1 MSKKTKAVFIALELV
16 LSIVLVFFSLSVF
29 GACKQAEEPDATSES
44 ESAYKA
50 TYTVTFDSNG
60 GTLVRDQVVRTG
72 KTAKAPDNPV
82 KNGYFFV
89 GWYNELTD
97 ARAFDF
103 STPIYSDITL
113 HAMWRDAKDEFK
125 VTYIVD
131 GEEYTVGYTNKAII
145 TDLPT
150 PEKQGKTFAG
160 WWTSDYNDASKLTGK
175 YTGAMVYEDTMLYAV
190 WKEDGIQLSVT
201 ETGATWVSTA
211 ANQSFKVTVIFDEN
225 SEDPVTV
232 TTNKFDYDFAK
243 ADAGDYVVQVQIV
256 GGKTYTAYFKN
267 KALARVTKISVDEN
281 VISWEPVQGAT
292 EYYVLVDCG
301 DEAHEH
307 KRTSVGEAREYDFS
321 NCEMQVGGIE
331 FIIYASAKG
340 FATSE
345 SAVFT
350 VERLLDEV
358 KNLAVNDEKAT
369 WAAVEKA
376 DQYHV
381 EITAGETVDVYT
393 KEPSVDLTAYT
404 GNITVK
410 VTPMAYGYAATAT
423 AEKTY
428 NKAKLASPEF
438 TFEGTELVWKEVAG
452 AVGYRITV
460 GNDKSDY
467 AANVLR
473 ADLGEYVGKNITV
486 QALAANS
493 ANDSVAVAVPEVKA
507 DIKVEYIDGVAY
519 WNPVAGAE
527 KYLVRVNGGEA
538 VETKD
543 VKAEIALTKAGNNT
557 VEVAAVKNGTAGE
570 WYSATV
576 KAYEIAFKTESS
588 LELEKLYVV
597 EGQKYSL
604 PVSEKKGY
612 TFGGWYNDEHA
623 FETYAGKIN
632 STGYFDFGENITVYA
647 QYVPNTY
654 TVTLEYDDGTT
665 EQRTVRFGRG
675 FVFPTLET
683 GDNTKEFA
691 GWFSELHRQGTQYT
705 DEAGESITGW
715 FDFTNDVVLHPG
727 WFEVLDYTLIENGTA
742 WSVSKGALISKVSV
756 VTVPVEYEG
765 LPVKEINSFASTS
778 SLKVLNIPDTIERVL
793 LTLDASAFA
802 SCYYIEAVNVYPV
815 QGNHERLYASVDGV
829 LFYNNK
835 ESTQGVELKYYP
847 YNRSQRPTTGD
858 FVNPDYTIPSEVLFE
873 DYRNTTREGA
883 TEADNVWRRVDTIP
897 TNVFKSIRLSNITI
911 PATIS
916 KIDKEAFASMLY
928 LEGIVFE
935 DTAEGEEEIVL
946 TVGSSAFKS
955 CSSLIEVELPARLK
969 DFKVDMF
976 ESCSKLEN
984 VNVSEKS
991 EVYSSKG
998 GVVCSADGTKMLF
1011 APKGKTGEYV
1021 IPAGVKVIGES
1032 AFEKCT
1038 KLTKITVPGF
1048 VTTIEKKAFSGC
1060 SNVEDIIF
1068 EGDEIDDA
1076 LTIGDEAFYG
1086 NKKVVELTIAE
1097 NVKTIGRNAFGN
1109 IGSASAKL
1117 TVNVLSEG
1125 EVNFSNAAF
1134 MTTSTGSM
1142 GTAYVGTLNIG
1153 PKTGTFDINGVAGG
1167 TNLEAVNVD
1176 EANPYYATIDGVVFD
1191 KQITEIIYYPT
1202 GKPGDYEIPETV
1214 TRIGAKVFES
1224 KTGLTKI
1231 TINKNITYI
1240 GESAF
1245 KSCTNLVNVT
1255 FEEGGTEALVIERYA
1270 FQSCSKVKNITLPE
1284 RTTEIGD
1291 GAFASCTVLES
1302 LYIPATVEVIGTNH
1316 ATRTENGN
1324 TLDYDTVKLFD
1335 YDTALKTLVVAEG
1348 NKVYASKDNV
1358 LYLRDEETSKLTEV
1372 LATPRGA
1379 VGNIEISA
1387 DVEKVWDDA
1396 FKYTNA
1402 TKITFPEIKGDL
1414 YVGYQAFYYSNLE
1427 EVYFADAPEGNTVTF
1442 GSYTFYYT
1450 RTLKTVVLPGG
1461 LTSLGKY
1468 TFYYDTALKSLTIPN
1483 TVETI
1488 EAQAFQSCTALTDI
1502 TFEEGGDAPLVLAD
1516 GSTSGGTTGEPT
1528 YYGVFVGC
1536 TALTDVVLPERT
1548 SYIGIYAF
1556 YRLAGLR
1563 SVTIPKNTAT
1573 IANYA
1578 FYYCANLKEVNFA
1591 EGSKLETI
1599 GNSAFYQTNVE
1610 EFDLPEGLKT
1620 VGTYTFAYNSSL
1632 KKIAIPASLESM
1644 GTSAFASCANLE
1656 EVTFAENGKLKVIN
1670 DYAFQND
1677 KSLKS
1682 ITIPSSVETIGT
1694 SAFASALNLAELN
1707 FAPDSSIKE
1716 FKGSSFSK
1724 TAVRVV
1730 NFPISSNNITLGA
1743 SMFLSCPNLEEVYL
1757 SESVINITGAFSGAA
1772 ALKRIIVSENS
1783 ENFSSGDG
1791 TLPIIYN
1798 KAGKIIRYAYGNIK
1812 GELHIPEGITEIDNK
1827 ALENQTITKVYIPTS
1842 MQKIGQYAFA
1852 KNRFLTDVIFADDC
1866 VVNTIDTY
1874 AFVYCPKL
1882 ENINL
1887 DKLYNLKAIS
1897 NYTFRYDESL
1907 KEVTLPDS
1915 LTTIGQY
1922 AFAETGLTSI
1932 VIPEK
1937 VTKIDNYAFNKCYDL
1952 KSVDIQGPVATFGTY
1967 LFQNNTS
1974 LEEVNF
1980 GDDVKATDFGN
1991 YMFDGCTSLTEI
2003 EIPSTIVWFGTYT
2016 FRNSGLESIELP
2028 ENMVALSNYVF
2039 QNSKLKEIKIP
2050 AKLKYIGASSKT
2062 ATATTVSTTSYA
2074 FSGCTELEHVDFSD
2088 ATSLALIGT
2097 YAFNGCTKLTS
2108 VDLPSQNINIGNYAF
2123 ADSGINGD
2131 LVVPANVTLGT
2142 HVFLRTD
2149 IESVTIKNGA
2159 TLTASNYAFAETPIK
2174 SVVIEGTNAGAV
2186 NYGLY
2191 PTTSLTSTSSYNFE
2205 SDKYISGANY
2215 LSNGAWFY
2223 KCYQLEEVTLND
2235 ATTAIGN
2242 MLFAGCTSLKAIDL
2256 PASLTKIGNCAFANS
2271 GIESIEI
2278 PAGVTS
2284 LANASGTSYTAST
2297 YGAMFYQCE
2306 SLKEISLP
2314 KGLVNIGA
2322 YTFDGCTALEK
2333 ITYEG
2338 APEAAAGE
2346 EVDPVRIPASVIRV
2360 GNYAF
2365 RDTGFKKITLPAK
2378 SWTTVGTYIFANS
2391 ALEELVVP
2399 EGYTTLPANFLNGSE
2414 NLKKVT
2420 LPSTISATGLTSALS
2435 NTGIEE
2441 ITIPDKITSLPA
2453 SAFKNCEKLAKVNLN
2468 KVKEIGAN
2476 AFEGCVSL
2484 KSIDLSG
2491 VTAIGNYA
2499 FRGTGLTSVDVP
2511 DSVTR
2516 VGGTASTTHDGS
2528 RSNVMY
2534 VFANCASLK
2543 RVSLPEGI
2551 LWIGAYNFSGCTAL
2565 EEINIP
2571 STVTVIGVGAFRDCT
2586 SLTSIEIPEGVD
2598 SISSGA
2604 FDGCGITEITVPASM
2619 ADIYASTAPN
2629 PFPSGTTEPSYK
2641 NPFVNAYKLEKI
2653 TVAEG
2658 NSVYMSDNDGNFYTI
2673 DGKLLSVPMGKTG
2686 KLTITATEIDSTAFF
2701 GTQATEIVIKAG
2713 VTDLAN
2719 YAMAGMDKVRSVTLP
2734 EGLETIG
2741 TYAFAGSENLE
2752 KVNIPGS
2759 VAIINNFTFKGCV
2772 KLNDLTIGDGVTTI
2786 GVSSTSSN
2794 TTVFEG
2800 CDSLKTINIPE
2811 SVYEIGKYAFAKW
2824 TGADT
2829 VVIDSENIVTIPQYA
2844 FQDSGVKHVVLGA
2857 NIQTVEMYA
2866 FKNCDSLETVVFKGP
2881 TVISGSSAFAECD
2894 ALKSVVFED
2903 PDATI
2908 TASSAFQ
2915 KCTALESFTFPANM
2929 AEIPSSMFS
2938 GCTALSSVTLGENI
2952 ATVGNYAFKDCLNL
2966 KSIYIPANVMTMGT
2980 GAFRNWTEEQT
2991 IYIELEDID
3000 LPSTWFGTSYTNTSD
3015 WDAYCEAKVVYG
3027 VAPEDYVG

>member
-175 YTGAMVYEDTMLYAV
+175 YTGAMVYEDTTLYAV

-211 ANQSFKVTVIFDEN
+211 ANQSFKVAVIFDEN

-232 TTNKFDYDFAK
+232 TTNKFDYDFTK

-307 KRTSVGEAREYDFS
+307 KRTSVGEEREYDFS

-340 FATSE
+340 SATSE

-369 WAAVEKA
+369 WTAVEKA

-381 EITAGETVDVYT
+381 VITAGETVDVYT

-428 NKAKLASPEF
+428 NKTKLASPEF

-527 KYLVRVNGGEA
+527 KYLVRVNEGEA

-543 VKAEIALTKAGNNT
+543 VKAEIALTKAGKNT
-557 VEVAAVKNGTAGE
+557 VEVAAVKGGTAGE

-576 KAYEIAFKTESS
+576 NAYEIAFKTESS

-647 QYVPNTY
+647 QYVPNNY

-683 GDNTKEFA
+683 GDDTKQFA
-691 GWFSELHRQGTQYT
+691 GWFSELHKQGTQYT

-727 WFEVLDYTLIENGTA
+727 WFEVLNYTLIENGTA
-742 WSVSKGALISKVSV
+742 WSVSKGELISKVSE

-765 LPVKEINSFASTS
+765 LPVKEINTFASTS

-802 SCYYIEAVNVYPV
+802 SCYKLEAVNVYPV

-835 ESTQGVELKYYP
+835 ESAQGVELKYYP
-847 YNRSQRPTTGD
+847 YNRSRNEGVD
-858 FVNPDYTIPSEVLFE
+858 INPDYAIPSEVLFE

-883 TEADNVWRRVDTIP
+883 TEADNVVRRVDTIP
-897 TNVFKSIRLSNITI
+897 TNVFKSTKIKRVTI
-911 PATIS
+911 PATVS
-916 KIDKEAFASMLY
+916 KIDKEAFASMSS
-928 LEGIVFE
+928 LEEVIFE
-935 DTAEGEEEIVL
+935 DTAEGEEEIIL
-946 TVGSSAFKS
+946 TIGSSAFKS
-955 CSSLIEVELPARLK
+955 CFNMIEVELPARLK
-969 DFKVDMF
+969 EFKVDIF
-976 ESCSKLEN
+976 TSCSKLEN

-991 EVYSSKG
+991 EVYSSKD
-998 GVVCSADGTKMLF
+998 GVVCSADGTKIIYC
-1011 APKGKTGEYV
+1011 PVGKTGEYV
-1021 IPAGVKVIGES
+1021 IPAGVKVVGES

-1038 KLTKITVPGF
+1038 KLTKITIPGF

-1109 IGSASAKL
+1109 IGTASAKL
-1117 TVNVLSEG
+1117 TVNIMSAG

-1134 MTTSTGSM
+1134 MTTSTGAM

-1167 TNLEAVNVD
+1167 KNLEAVNVD

-1202 GKPGDYEIPETV
+1202 GKPGDYQIPETV
-1214 TRIGAKVFES
+1214 TRIGAKVFDS

-1231 TINKNITYI
+1231 TINKNITFI

-1245 KSCTNLVNVT
+1245 NGCSNLVNVT
-1255 FEEGGTEALVIERYA
+1255 FEEGGTEALVIDDYA
-1270 FQSCSKVKNITLPE
+1270 FQSCSKLKSAALPE
-1284 RTTEIGD
+1284 RTTELGD
-1291 GAFASCTVLES
+1291 GVFYSCSALEE
-1302 LYIPATVEVIGTNH
+1302 LYIPASVETIRINH
-1316 ATRTENGN
+1316 KTRTENGN
-1324 TLDYDTVKLFD
+1324 TVDNDTVKLF
-1335 YDTALKTLVVAEG
+1335 YSCTSLKTLVVDED
-1348 NKVYASKDNV
+1348 NEVYASKDNV

-1387 DVEKVWDDA
+1387 DVEKVWDEA
-1396 FKYTNA
+1396 FYYTNA

-1414 YVGYQAFYYSNLE
+1414 YVGYRAFYYSNVE

-1442 GSYTFYYT
+1442 GTEVLYWARS
-1450 RTLKTVVLPGG
+1450 LKTAVLPGG
-1461 LTSLGKY
+1461 LTRLGQK

-1483 TVETI
+1483 TVESI
-1488 EAQAFQSCTALTDI
+1488 ESQAFQNCTALSDI
-1502 TFEEGGDAPLVLAD
+1502 TFEEGGEAPLVLSD
-1516 GSTSGGTTGEPT
+1516 GKSDGGSSGPAN

-1536 TALTDVVLPERT
+1536 TSLAEVILPERT
-1548 SYIGIYAF
+1548 TYIGKYCFYELKGLRKIVIPANVTEVGQYAF
-1556 YRLAGLR
+1556 YRC
-1563 SVTIPKNTAT
+1563 S
-1573 IANYA
+1573 
-1578 FYYCANLKEVNFA
+1578 NLSEVVFA
-1591 EGSKLETI
+1591 DDSELETI
-1599 GNSAFYQTNVE
+1599 GNSAFGYISAPKIV
-1610 EFDLPEGLKT
+1610 LPEGVKT
-1620 VGTYTFAYNSSL
+1620 IGTYSFYNNSAL
-1632 KKIAIPASLESM
+1632 KEVELPSTLEKID
-1644 GTSAFASCANLE
+1644 TSAFSYLSNLE
-1656 EVTFAENGKLKVIN
+1656 KVTFAENSKLTNLVGSTFQ
-1670 DYAFQND
+1670 YA

-1682 ITIPSSVETIGT
+1682 ITIPASVETIGNYT
-1694 SAFASALNLAELN
+1694 FDGCLKLSEVIFE
-1707 FAPDSSIKE
+1707 PDSHIKT
-1716 FKGSSFSK
+1716 FGSNSFSK
-1724 TAVRVV
+1724 TALRTFD
-1730 NFPISSNNITLGA
+1730 FPVSSNNITLGA

-1772 ALKRIIVSENS
+1772 ALNKITVAENS
-1783 ENFSSGDG
+1783 DNFSSGDG

-1827 ALENQTITKVYIPTS
+1827 AFETQALTKVYIPSS

-1866 VVNTIDTY
+1866 VVNTIGTY
-1874 AFVYCPKL
+1874 AFVACPRL

-1887 DKLYNLKAIS
+1887 DKLFELKAIAD
-1897 NYTFRYDESL
+1897 NTFKYDESL
-1907 KEVTLPDS
+1907 KQVVLPDS
-1915 LTTIGQY
+1915 ITTIGAN
-1922 AFAETGLTSI
+1922 AFTSTGLTSI

-1937 VTKIDNYAFNKCYDL
+1937 VTKIGNYAFDDCADL
-1952 KSVDIQGPVATFGTY
+1952 KSVDIQGPLNDKTPGTY
-1967 LFQNNTS
+1967 VFRNATS
-1974 LEEVNF
+1974 LEEVTF
-1980 GDDVKATDFGN
+1980 GEKCVATDFGN
-1991 YMFDGCTSLTEI
+1991 NTFEGCTSLTEI
-2003 EIPSTIVWFGTYT
+2003 EVPSTIVWFGANT
-2016 FRNSGLESIELP
+2016 FKNSGLESIEIP
-2028 ENMVALSNYVF
+2028 ENMERLSNNVF

-2050 AKLKYIGASSKT
+2050 AKLKYIGAANNK
-2062 ATATTVSTTSYA
+2062 ATATTATTASYA
-2074 FSGCTELEHVDFSD
+2074 FSGCTELEHVDFSE
-2088 ATSLALIGT
+2088 ANALALIGT

-2108 VDLPSQNINIGNYAF
+2108 VNLPQNKLTLGNYAF

-2131 LVVPANVTLGT
+2131 LVVSANLTLGT

-2149 IESVTIKNGA
+2149 IESVTIKNNA

-2223 KCYQLEEVTLND
+2223 KCYQLEEVTLNA

-2242 MLFAGCTSLKAIDL
+2242 MMFAGCTSLKAIDL

-2338 APEAAAGE
+2338 APEAADGE
-2346 EVDPVRIPASVIRV
+2346 EVDPVRIPSSVIRV

-2391 ALEELVVP
+2391 ALEEVIIP
-2399 EGYTTLPANFLNGSE
+2399 EGATTLPGNLLNGCK
-2414 NLKKVT
+2414 NIKKIN
-2420 LPSTISATGLTSALS
+2420 LPSTISATGIGSALA

-2441 ITIPDKITSLPA
+2441 ITIPDKVTSLPA
-2453 SAFKNCEKLAKVNLN
+2453 STFVNCDKLAKVNLN
-2468 KVKEIGAN
+2468 KVKEIGEK
-2476 AFEGCVSL
+2476 AFDGCVSL

-2516 VGGTASTTHDGS
+2516 IGGNASTTHDGS
-2528 RSNVMY
+2528 RSNSMY
-2534 VFANCASLK
+2534 VFANCTSLK

-2551 LWIGAYNFSGCTAL
+2551 LWIGSYNFSGCTAL

-2571 STVTVIGVGAFRDCT
+2571 STVTVIGAGAFRDCT

-2598 SISSGA
+2598 SISHGA
-2604 FDGCGITEITVPASM
+2604 FDGCGITEITVPSTM
-2619 ADIYASTAPN
+2619 ADIYSSSSPN
-2629 PFPSGTTEPSYK
+2629 PFPSSGEPYYK

-2658 NSVYMSDNDGNFYTI
+2658 NSVYMSDDDGNFYTI
-2673 DGKLLSVPMGKTG
+2673 DGKLISVPMGKTG
-2686 KLTITATEIDSTAFF
+2686 KLTVSATEIESTAFF

-2734 EGLETIG
+2734 EGIETIG

-2786 GVSSTSSN
+2786 GVSATSSN

-2800 CDSLKTINIPE
+2800 CDSLKTINIPD

-2829 VVIDSENIVTIPQYA
+2829 IVIDSENIVTIPQYA
-2844 FQDSGVKHVVLGA
+2844 FQNSGVKHVVLGA
-2857 NIQTVEMYA
+2857 NIQTVETSA
-2866 FKNCDSLETVVFKGP
+2866 FNTCESLETVVFKGP
-2881 TVISGSSAFAECD
+2881 TVISGSSAFANCT

-2952 ATVGNYAFKDCLNL
+2952 ATINSSVFQDCLNL
-2966 KSIYIPANVMTMGT
+2966 KSIYIPANVMTISS

-2991 IYIELEDID
+2991 IYVELEDMD
-3000 LPSTWFGTSYTNTSD
+3000 LPGTWFGTTYTNTVV
-3015 WDAYCEAKVVYG
+3015 WNAYSNAKVVYG